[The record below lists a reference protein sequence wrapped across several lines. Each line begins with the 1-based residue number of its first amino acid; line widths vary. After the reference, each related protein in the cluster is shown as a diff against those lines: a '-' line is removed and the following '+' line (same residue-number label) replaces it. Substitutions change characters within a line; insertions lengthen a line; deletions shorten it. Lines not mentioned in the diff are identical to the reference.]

1 MITIAAR
8 MQNLHTDLTA
18 SLMHRLRDHAM
29 LTDLPR
35 KTQLTG
41 VGRKAAAKIRGNTTR
56 HNQTHTAQSAFFV
69 ERCQFLKSALFFFQ
83 TCVH

>member
-1 MITIAAR
+1 MITVATR
-8 MQNLHTDLTA
+8 MQYLHTDLTA
-18 SLMHRLRDHAM
+18 SLMHRLRYHAM
-29 LTDLPR
+29 LTHLPR

-41 VGRKAAAKIRGNTTR
+41 MGRKATTKIGGNTTR
-56 HNQTHTAQSAFFV
+56 HNQTYTAQSAFFV